1 MVIRLDND
9 VFDALV
15 KEGAYQDRNEKYV
28 TALRGKSRKG
38 ISLLIPVSA
47 VKDAV
52 GFVVTDN
59 EGGTDGESDPVEL
72 AAVRCDTLAEAINAM
87 VHGVEG
93 KKEVTFYCELCVD
106 YGDVIE
112 GIASWSHPD
121 RYADGER
128 WEDYC

>member
-1 MVIRLDND
+1 MVIELDND

-15 KEGAYQDRNEKYV
+15 KDGAYQDSDKKYV
-28 TALRGKSRKG
+28 TARRGKSRKT

-47 VKDAV
+47 VKNAV

-72 AAVRCDTLAEAINAM
+72 GARRCDTLAEAVNAM

-106 YGDVIE
+106 DGTGTE
-112 GIASWSHPD
+112 GIARWCHPD
-121 RYADGER
+121 RYDDGER
-128 WEDYC
+128 WEDDF

>member
-1 MVIRLDND
+1 MVIELDTD

-47 VKDAV
+47 VEDAV

-59 EGGTDGESDPVEL
+59 VGGTDGESDPVEL

-93 KKEVTFYCELCVD
+93 KKEVTFYCELCAD
-106 YGDVIE
+106 YGTVID
-112 GIASWSHPD
+112 GIARWCNPS
-121 RYADGER
+121 RYAEGTR
-128 WEDYC
+128 WADYC

>member
-9 VFDALV
+9 VFDSLV
-15 KEGAYQDRNEKYV
+15 KEGAYQGRNEKYV

-47 VKDAV
+47 VQDAV

-59 EGGTDGESDPVEL
+59 EGGTDGDDSVEL
-72 AAVRCDTLAEAINAM
+72 GCVRCDTLAEAINAM

-93 KKEVTFYCELCVD
+93 KKEVTFYCELCAD

-112 GIASWSHPD
+112 GIARWSHPD

-128 WEDYC
+128 WADYC

>member
-1 MVIRLDND
+1 MVIRLGND

-28 TALRGKSRKG
+28 TALRGNSRKG

-47 VKDAV
+47 VQDAV

-87 VHGVEG
+87 VHGVKG
-93 KKEVTFYCELCVD
+93 QKEVTFYCELCVD
-106 YGDVIE
+106 YGDHID
-112 GIASWSHPD
+112 GIASWCNPS
-121 RYADGER
+121 RYDDGTQ